1 MPDGPRKRAVYD
13 PQIRQKDGTLVDWW
27 AVNAEAAARSGA
39 ADLSLAKECLK
50 KVRARA
56 VDGEAAT
63 KVDGVSIDAMSA
75 AQLADAAWK
84 EHGWEVAGYWVALAT
99 RRSDELRLNH
109 LKTNL
114 EYRKQNPAITLG
126 GVQVKEKV
134 TVSGTWNDD
143 MNYMPYP
150 NTDVEKNPNLHR

>member
-1 MPDGPRKRAVYD
+1 M
-13 PQIRQKDGTLVDWW
+13 
-27 AVNAEAAARSGA
+27 
-39 ADLSLAKECLK
+39 
-50 KVRARA
+50 
-56 VDGEAAT
+56 
-63 KVDGVSIDAMSA
+63 
-75 AQLADAAWK
+75 
-84 EHGWEVAGYWVALAT
+84 AGYWVALAT

-109 LKTNL
+109 LKTNF